1 MGPAL
6 EFFSWN
12 FFGNPKPE
20 SGDMELAPDFSHAA
34 SGPLSRQRR
43 RPRGRPKALSFQRKI
58 EIAQAWG
65 EALNAHAVFERDR
78 KRDRAVAKL
87 QARFR
92 TLCAAHAPPHKLAEV
107 TAAID
112 KLGRITRVPIKPPAM
127 ILPIIDRALAQ
138 FFGITPRMVRRCRGD
153 SRLRPFMPHP
163 VWLERDWVR
172 AVRLEFEARQVA
184 KRLMTPERFAKQ
196 EPVRFVNGGLQVP
209 FKVGIEWEIILGA
222 APIGARC
229 SFFEPSTRMSTD
241 REARAQRAT
250 RAFAERVAAWKRWGN
265 FGQRS
270 PTSSKCGNV

>member
-1 MGPAL
+1 
-6 EFFSWN
+6 
-12 FFGNPKPE
+12 
-20 SGDMELAPDFSHAA
+20 MELAPDFSHAA

-43 RPRGRPKALSFQRKI
+43 RPRGRPKALSFQRQI

-184 KRLMTPERFAKQ
+184 KRLMTPERASQSRSRSGSLMAASRSHSRSASSGKSFLAPPRSVPAVAFSSRARACPPTGKLGRNEQ
-196 EPVRFVNGGLQVP
+196 REHLQSASRLGKGGVISVN
-209 FKVGIEWEIILGA
+209 
-222 APIGARC
+222 
-229 SFFEPSTRMSTD
+229 
-241 REARAQRAT
+241 EARLRAN
-250 RAFAERVAAWKRWGN
+250 VV
-265 FGQRS
+265 
-270 PTSSKCGNV
+270 TSK